1 MCVGLSGPVKF
12 FVYRFYVCGALRAG
26 KLVCVGWLSSLRR
39 FLALLAVVSTSFP
52 CLVILL
58 LFTRGTSLLLAA
70 FREFAY
76 CCVIVPL
83 RSVLLL
89 LHVSTSR
96 IVLRTLVPRRCFVG
110 WLSSPRCFL
119 ALLAVVSAS
128 FPCRL
133 YGCERCMLN

>member
-70 FREFAY
+70 FR
-76 CCVIVPL
+76 
-83 RSVLLL
+83 VLLCYCSPWER
-89 LHVSTSR
+89 VVVASR
-96 IVLRTLVPRRCFVG
+96 QYFSYRSSYVG
-110 WLSSPRCFL
+110 SSQVFYRDDG
-119 ALLAVVSAS
+119 V
-128 FPCRL
+128 CRL
-133 YGCERCMLN
+133 RIALFDAQ